1 MPEPARHRHRVNDVI
16 ELPLSLRSTEGFVV
30 GLRVLVHSEVRE
42 LPTRYL
48 SQRQEGVELQPV
60 ALILLGKALGVAYEV
75 ALGYIEEVQPGGVGL
90 VVVPPM
96 DEDGR
101 LGVDAVL
108 SEGLDG
114 VDANAGAV
122 GGYPHHGALVLERR
136 LLEQL
141 GNLPDDAP
149 VAVLTH
155 SKHLFGAEANT
166 ESSDTPVMSQV
177 PGERKP

>member
-1 MPEPARHRHRVNDVI
+1 MPQPARHRHRVNDVI

-60 ALILLGKALGVAYEV
+60 ALVLLGKALGVAYEV
-75 ALGYIEEVQPGGVGL
+75 ALGYIEEVHASGVGL

-141 GNLPDDAP
+141 GNLPDDAR

-166 ESSDTPVMSQV
+166 ESSDTHVMSQV